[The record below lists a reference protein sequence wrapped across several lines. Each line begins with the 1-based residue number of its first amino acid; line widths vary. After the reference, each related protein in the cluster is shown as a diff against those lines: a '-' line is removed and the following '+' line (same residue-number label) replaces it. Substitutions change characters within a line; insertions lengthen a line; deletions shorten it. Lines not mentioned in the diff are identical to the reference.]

1 MTLRARLVVSF
12 TALLVAAIA
21 AVGTIAIR
29 STRDV
34 LMDQIDAALVEVD
47 ARLNSIPERGMG
59 SEIIRE
65 FIRAAGLDPRGQDVA
80 RLIREQD
87 RILLFDPARYGS
99 YDERPNVDLYSLSD
113 PPRPQTIPAVNG
125 EIEYRTIGRV
135 VGRTNQVEYFA
146 VPLNE
151 VDEATAGL
159 LETLLFAGS
168 AVLLLGAG
176 ATWMMVR
183 RDMRPVE
190 DMIDTA
196 AAIGDG
202 DLSERVPPAPENT
215 ELARLGNALNHMLGH
230 IEQSFESE
238 QHAQDRL
245 KRFIADASHELR
257 TPITSIKGYA
267 ELFRAGGLSDEDALT
282 NAMGR
287 IEKESTRMGRLVE
300 DLLLLARLDR
310 ETEIERAP
318 VDMKLIVDG
327 AVADFEAL
335 EPDRPVHVT
344 GQDTAFVDG
353 DEARLTQVVAN
364 LLSNARIHTP
374 PGSPVDV
381 AITSDNG
388 RVVLEVTDDGPGIP
402 ADELPRVF
410 DRFHR
415 IDSSRARNSGGSG
428 LGLSIVSAIVQS
440 HGGTVSATNEDGR
453 GARFTVTLP
462 ARGTVS

>member
-1 MTLRARLVVSF
+1 
-12 TALLVAAIA
+12 
-21 AVGTIAIR
+21 
-29 STRDV
+29 
-34 LMDQIDAALVEVD
+34 
-47 ARLNSIPERGMG
+47 
-59 SEIIRE
+59 
-65 FIRAAGLDPRGQDVA
+65 
-80 RLIREQD
+80 
-87 RILLFDPARYGS
+87 
-99 YDERPNVDLYSLSD
+99 
-113 PPRPQTIPAVNG
+113 
-125 EIEYRTIGRV
+125 
-135 VGRTNQVEYFA
+135 
-146 VPLNE
+146 
-151 VDEATAGL
+151 
-159 LETLLFAGS
+159 
-168 AVLLLGAG
+168 
-176 ATWMMVR
+176 
-183 RDMRPVE
+183 
-190 DMIDTA
+190 
-196 AAIGDG
+196 
-202 DLSERVPPAPENT
+202 
-215 ELARLGNALNHMLGH
+215 
-230 IEQSFESE
+230 
-238 QHAQDRL
+238 
-245 KRFIADASHELR
+245 
-257 TPITSIKGYA
+257 
-267 ELFRAGGLSDEDALT
+267 
-282 NAMGR
+282 
-287 IEKESTRMGRLVE
+287 
-300 DLLLLARLDR
+300 
-310 ETEIERAP
+310 
-318 VDMKLIVDG
+318 MKLIVDG